1 MAKKKLYSDW
11 ILQQQQA
18 KNKCG
23 RKSMDHGGDILIS

>member
-18 KNKCG
+18 KNKCEKKYG
-23 RKSMDHGGDILIS
+23 PWG